1 VTRADGCKY
10 EGEFVARMQHGHGVM
25 TFPNGIKIE
34 GNFVE
39 GSPDDN
45 STVYYPDNTKYV
57 GERKGILP
65 HG

>member
-1 VTRADGCKY
+1 
-10 EGEFVARMQHGHGVM
+10 MQHGPGVM

-65 HG
+65 HGQGKLTRPDGTIEEG